1 MCAKMGRP
9 RTGRVPNVSI
19 RIMPAALQR
28 AKDTAKMRKT
38 TLGRWLAEA
47 IYEKIERDNSRGEEV
62 ER

>member
-1 MCAKMGRP
+1 MGRP

-19 RIMPAALQR
+19 RIKPAALQHAR
-28 AKDTAKMRKT
+28 DTAKMRKT
-38 TLGRWLAEA
+38 TLGWWLEEA